1 MDHSGGCGGGEKEKD
16 SGCICQVDV
25 ESLLI
30 DWDVKESITS
40 RRAQTFFGSSNWKCE
55 ITICSGKIHMLG
67 TQHTR
72 DIL

>member
-16 SGCICQVDV
+16 SGCICQVDL

-40 RRAQTFFGSSNWKCE
+40 RRTQTFLAQATGNVKLLLREVGASLVSQC
-55 ITICSGKIHMLG
+55 
-67 TQHTR
+67 
-72 DIL
+72 

>member
-16 SGCICQVDV
+16 SGCICQVDL

-40 RRAQTFFGSSNWKCE
+40 RRTQTFLAQAPGNVKLLLREVGASLVSQC
-55 ITICSGKIHMLG
+55 
-67 TQHTR
+67 
-72 DIL
+72 